1 MSSQSISE
9 WHFFS
14 PTPQPPFPA
23 LLVIYFYSMSSQ
35 KYIQYEMFKKK
46 KKGQTPGNL
55 WNVGGAL
62 SPQSYIKK
70 FNYHK
75 ITVQQIYQTLS
86 MYTVY
91 IH

>member
-1 MSSQSISE
+1 
-9 WHFFS
+9 
-14 PTPQPPFPA
+14 
-23 LLVIYFYSMSSQ
+23 
-35 KYIQYEMFKKK
+35 MFKKKK

-55 WNVGGAL
+55 WNAGGAL

-91 IH
+91 IHWEFLGNLSL

>member
-1 MSSQSISE
+1 MPKIHTIQD
-9 WHFFS
+9 FF
-14 PTPQPPFPA
+14 F
-23 LLVIYFYSMSSQ
+23 L
-35 KYIQYEMFKKK
+35 

-70 FNYHK
+70 FNYHNT
-75 ITVQQIYQTLS
+75 TVQQIYQTLS
-86 MYTVY
+86 MYTAY

>member
-1 MSSQSISE
+1 MRC
-9 WHFFS
+9 
-14 PTPQPPFPA
+14 
-23 LLVIYFYSMSSQ
+23 L
-35 KYIQYEMFKKK
+35 KK